1 MSHQITFAFPNSQV
15 ATLQAI
21 YEAAAATQTADNETP
36 DTWDEWLAALLSGIL
51 GSWLDYCAN
60 TLQVY
65 PLTYPLP
72 QAYGSATTLA
82 ETITLTPQ
90 QDTEATAYYSQYAA
104 SPSIAGSSPAP
115 IDTLLSGECQR
126 LLNEYCAGSV
136 ITALSQ
142 IVLAVHAVSP
152 IAVCVTA
159 ACPCAGAIPVGA
171 ACPVFAGGFGIC
183 QAAFAIPAAAGFGSK
198 APLP

>member
-1 MSHQITFAFPNSQV
+1 MSGLPPCSAAFSALGLITV
-15 ATLQAI
+15 
-21 YEAAAATQTADNETP
+21 QTP
-36 DTWDEWLAALLSGIL
+36 
-51 GSWLDYCAN
+51 
-60 TLQVY
+60 QVY
-65 PLTYPLP
+65 PSLTRCRRS
-72 QAYGSATTLA
+72 YGSADHPRGS
-82 ETITLTPQ
+82 ITLTAQ

-183 QAAFAIPAAAGFGSK
+183 QAAFAVPAAAGFGSK